1 MIVKKETFI
10 SACNAL
16 DRFIAQH
23 PTSKEVLASCIDLIE
38 LMGEDTS
45 GAVRH
50 YFNNRQLFF
59 QKDYTTHDLR
69 TPESLYGYLEKGAK
83 HHASNKPQL

>member
-1 MIVKKETFI
+1 MLVKKETFI

-16 DRFIAQH
+16 DQFIAQH

-38 LMGEDTS
+38 LIGGDTS

-50 YFNNRQLFF
+50 YYNNRELLF
-59 QKDYTTHDLR
+59 QKDYMAHDLR
-69 TPESLYGYLEKGAK
+69 SPELLYGYLSAK
-83 HHASNKPQL
+83 N

>member
-16 DRFIAQH
+16 DQFISQH
-23 PTSKEVLASCIDLIE
+23 PTSKEVLASCIELIE
-38 LMGEDTS
+38 TMGEDTS
-45 GAVRH
+45 GAVGH

-59 QKDYTTHDLR
+59 QKDYMTHDLR
-69 TPESLYGYLEKGAK
+69 SPELLYSYLSAK
-83 HHASNKPQL
+83 N